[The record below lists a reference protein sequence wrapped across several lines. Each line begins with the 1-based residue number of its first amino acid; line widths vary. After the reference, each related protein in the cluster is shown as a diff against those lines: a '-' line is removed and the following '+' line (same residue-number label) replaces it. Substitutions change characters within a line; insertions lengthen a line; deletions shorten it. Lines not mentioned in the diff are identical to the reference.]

1 MQQHDANIGITR
13 ERLFHLIDVCI
24 LSVPLQVLWAHGEA
38 IGVSVPPP
46 NAPVRNV
53 LVAGNAA
60 TSNSVLLKLVPPTN
74 FGFSSM
80 LITVKKISS
89 TVSHHTDPASVIK
102 QQFEHFGTKSNS
114 SQQKCGDLGSALP
127 KFGPPVSRPGSRSP
141 RSR

>member
-1 MQQHDANIGITR
+1 MHNIGITR
-13 ERLFHLIDVCI
+13 ERLFHHLIDVCI

-80 LITVKKISS
+80 LITVKKK
-89 TVSHHTDPASVIK
+89 AR
-102 QQFEHFGTKSNS
+102 QFRITRI
-114 SQQKCGDLGSALP
+114 LLA
-127 KFGPPVSRPGSRSP
+127 
-141 RSR
+141 

>member
-1 MQQHDANIGITR
+1 MQQDDANIGITR

-80 LITVKKISS
+80 LITVKKNKLDSFA
-89 TVSHHTDPASVIK
+89 SH
-102 QQFEHFGTKSNS
+102 
-114 SQQKCGDLGSALP
+114 GSC
-127 KFGPPVSRPGSRSP
+127 
-141 RSR
+141 